1 MTLVL
6 VFSRA
11 SAFSIRTS
19 SFVHARN
26 FLGFAAFVVPV
37 TFFAISVPHAPMLP
51 TNRGHHNSKSA
62 PQRAFHLSPNLPKP
76 TNKHAV

>member
-1 MTLVL
+1 MTLVF

-11 SAFSIRTS
+11 SAFSIRIS

-26 FLGFAAFVVPV
+26 VLRVPV
-37 TFFAISVPHAPMLP
+37 FVSTFFAISVPHAPVSP
-51 TNRGHHNSKSA
+51 TNSA
-62 PQRAFHLSPNLPKP
+62 SIVNQKNATWFSLLSSNLPKP